1 MIYRGHVD
9 KCHVVLCDPS
19 DDIKKFNKAMRNEG
33 LTELS
38 TYIPI
43 DVEQKDFDEALQSEW
58 FMPKEYK
65 QLNILNLLQ
74 ERLQVELN
82 ISDGKE
88 PLYKHWNEVL
98 VTPEWARVS
107 EEYEA
112 FKSRNM
118 LLLLKYMNYLVNF
131 MRENN
136 IIWGVGRGSSVASYI
151 LYLLGV
157 HKIDSIQFGLDWREF
172 LR

>member
-1 MIYRGHVD
+1 MMHYSLNG
-9 KCHVVLCDPS
+9 
-19 DDIKKFNKAMRNEG
+19 
-33 LTELS
+33 
-38 TYIPI
+38 
-43 DVEQKDFDEALQSEW
+43 LQSEW
-58 FMPKEYK
+58 FMPDEYK
-65 QLNILNLLQ
+65 QLNVLNLLQ
-74 ERLQVELN
+74 ERLQIELN
-82 ISDGKE
+82 IAEGDE
-88 PLYKHWNEVL
+88 PLYKHWNDVL
-98 VTPEWARVS
+98 VTPEWKRVS

-118 LLLLKYMNYLVNF
+118 LLLLKYMYYLVNF